1 VWDVVVVVSRW
12 YGGHKLGPRRFALIN
27 SAARDALVQGG
38 FVVEAEKKTKK
49 KR

>member
-1 VWDVVVVVSRW
+1 VVVVSRW